1 MLMTGFFRGPPLLVH
16 IVIIAVVNGFF
27 LPLLYQWTG
36 SILYAF
42 LASVLMLCVYG
53 MVAVLILGKR

>member
-1 MLMTGFFRGPPLLVH
+1 MTGFFRGPPLLVH

-27 LPLLYQWTG
+27 FPFLYQWTG

-42 LASVLMLCVYG
+42 LVSVALLCVYG
-53 MVAVLILGKR
+53 VAAVWIVGRR